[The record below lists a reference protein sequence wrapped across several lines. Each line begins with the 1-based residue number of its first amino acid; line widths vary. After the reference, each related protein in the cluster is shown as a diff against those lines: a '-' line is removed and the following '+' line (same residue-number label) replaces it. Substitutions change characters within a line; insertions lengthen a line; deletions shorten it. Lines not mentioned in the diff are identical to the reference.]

1 MKVYECILSLFGGIA
16 IFITAMNMMSSNLQ
30 KLAGSKMKLLLTKKA
45 NSNIIYAGIGAIIA
59 MVIQSSAAVSV
70 MSIGFVNADMINLS
84 QATAVIMGAN
94 FGSSII
100 GVLASLDSLNINVY
114 FSFISFA
121 GIVFTF
127 FKKEKLKTIGG
138 IICGLGM
145 IFIGLNLMKE
155 SCNHDSFKD
164 ILRSTLEKIDFPL
177 ALLLIGLLFT
187 SLIQSSSAMTGLII
201 VMVQGGS
208 MDMKSGLFI
217 ILGANIGSCSTA
229 IISTL
234 GKSLNSRRTGII
246 CLMFK
251 TFGTFVFTVITWLF
265 DSKIIKILE
274 KINKNPAMQIAWFN
288 VFFKLFSTL
297 ISLPIIKI
305 FVLIST
311 KIIKGEHDKNKVK
324 QWRKAFNHI
333 NRRFLKVP
341 EIAEEQIKKEIKD
354 IMDLSRKNMNINVS
368 ELLEQNN
375 HYTEEIYVTNDLINF
390 LNFDLVKFLVKLSQQ
405 VKSELSDETTNNF
418 LLLNHIIKINRYIA
432 EINEINIAMKNK
444 EIKFDENSIKSINS
458 LNELINQLFDLA
470 IKYIDNIQDNK
481 NGSYMA
487 ITEKFKYLK
496 NNLFQEKS
504 NNIITGKI
512 SVALGFKFIFIISNF
527 EKICTNLERS
537 ILVLKKEK
545 LNIKN
550 KSFEQRKDYDILL
563 IKHKH
568 KNSMQT
574 DSTSRNRLSL
584 KSDSS
589 NVVHIGDKINKS
601 IN

>member
-114 FSFISFA
+114 FSFVSFA

-155 SCNHDSFKD
+155 SCNHDSFKN

-201 VMVQGGS
+201 VMVQGVS

-246 CLMFK
+246 CF
-251 TFGTFVFTVITWLF
+251 F
-265 DSKIIKILE
+265 SKL
-274 KINKNPAMQIAWFN
+274 
-288 VFFKLFSTL
+288 L
-297 ISLPIIKI
+297 
-305 FVLIST
+305 
-311 KIIKGEHDKNKVK
+311 
-324 QWRKAFNHI
+324 
-333 NRRFLKVP
+333 
-341 EIAEEQIKKEIKD
+341 
-354 IMDLSRKNMNINVS
+354 
-368 ELLEQNN
+368 ELL
-375 HYTEEIYVTNDLINF
+375 
-390 LNFDLVKFLVKLSQQ
+390 
-405 VKSELSDETTNNF
+405 F
-418 LLLNHIIKINRYIA
+418 LL
-432 EINEINIAMKNK
+432 
-444 EIKFDENSIKSINS
+444 
-458 LNELINQLFDLA
+458 
-470 IKYIDNIQDNK
+470 
-481 NGSYMA
+481 
-487 ITEKFKYLK
+487 
-496 NNLFQEKS
+496 
-504 NNIITGKI
+504 
-512 SVALGFKFIFIISNF
+512 
-527 EKICTNLERS
+527 
-537 ILVLKKEK
+537 
-545 LNIKN
+545 
-550 KSFEQRKDYDILL
+550 
-563 IKHKH
+563 
-568 KNSMQT
+568 
-574 DSTSRNRLSL
+574 
-584 KSDSS
+584 
-589 NVVHIGDKINKS
+589 
-601 IN
+601 